1 MLSWKLNQ
9 ILIIL
14 ILCEIVFRSLIS
26 TITGKTWKLRT
37 KHIESFQVDAIFN
50 ILPYPHNTVWWS
62 IWMWQVLPIR
72 LVHASSRKFLFRK
85 SVIITTYLYRSI
97 LVPQSVFLE
106 HFFLSMKH
114 FYNYFISK
122 MCPSWNRLNIQVP
135 GLPQKCYS
143 GLRNKEKTT
152 IVVLGLFP
160 SKVIS
165 IFMFVLLCCSS
176 GSRKCSEELVSV
188 SSGGA
193 NCRQSLV
200 STAFPFDHT
209 NCTYSKL
216 ESCVYSRQLY
226 HITCS

>member
-1 MLSWKLNQ
+1 MIHMNVTSVANTSCSCQFQKVSLQEKFYHHYIFVQ
-9 ILIIL
+9 IH
-14 ILCEIVFRSLIS
+14 IS
-26 TITGKTWKLRT
+26 SPKC
-37 KHIESFQVDAIFN
+37 
-50 ILPYPHNTVWWS
+50 
-62 IWMWQVLPIR
+62 
-72 LVHASSRKFLFRK
+72 LFGA
-85 SVIITTYLYRSI
+85 
-97 LVPQSVFLE
+97 
-106 HFFLSMKH
+106 FFLSMKH

-209 NCTYSKL
+209 VHTVSWNLVFIQGSCT
-216 ESCVYSRQLY
+216 
-226 HITCS
+226 T

>member
-1 MLSWKLNQ
+1 MWPIRFIVRTHITTLVCFHLILCGSSETLSYKICRWNTHRQYYHFHLPSAGNVFWIEFFYMLSWKLNQ

-85 SVIITTYLYRSI
+85 SFIITTYLYRSI

-106 HFFLSMKH
+106 HFFFKH
-114 FYNYFISK
+114 EAFLQLFY
-122 MCPSWNRLNIQVP
+122 L
-135 GLPQKCYS
+135 
-143 GLRNKEKTT
+143 
-152 IVVLGLFP
+152 
-160 SKVIS
+160 
-165 IFMFVLLCCSS
+165 
-176 GSRKCSEELVSV
+176 
-188 SSGGA
+188 
-193 NCRQSLV
+193 
-200 STAFPFDHT
+200 
-209 NCTYSKL
+209 
-216 ESCVYSRQLY
+216 
-226 HITCS
+226 